1 MARIHPT
8 AIVEDGVRLGAD
20 VVIGPFCVVGPDVDL
35 RDGVVL
41 HSHVVVQGKTTLG
54 ERTQVYSFASLG
66 QPGQVYKNTS
76 EIGRLEIG
84 ARCEIREYVTINCG
98 SPRGDL
104 VTRIGEDCMLMVG
117 AHVAH
122 DCQIGNKVIFANNAT
137 LGGHVIVGD
146 HVFFGGLCAVHQ
158 FCWVGEHAIIAGVT
172 GLRGHLIPYGS
183 AIGAPATLEGLNV
196 VGLERRGFKRDQI
209 RNLNRG
215 YRKLFHG
222 AGVFAERLLEA
233 ERDSGDDMMVTR
245 LCEFIRSADDRRPLC
260 MPPVMSRGGG
270 AR

>member
-8 AIVEDGVRLGAD
+8 AVVEDGATLGAD
-20 VVIGPFCVVGPDVDL
+20 VIIGPYCVVGREVVL
-35 RDGVVL
+35 KDGVVL
-41 HSHVVVQGKTTLG
+41 HSHVIVEGKTTLG
-54 ERTQVYSFASLG
+54 ERTQVYPFASLG

-84 ARCEIREYVTINCG
+84 ARCEVREHVTINCG

-104 VTRIGEDCMLMVG
+104 VTRIGDDCMLMVG

-122 DCQIGNKVIFANNAT
+122 DCQVGNKVIFANNAT

-146 HVFFGGLCAVHQ
+146 HVFLGGLAAVHQ
-158 FCWVGEHAIIAGVT
+158 FCWIGEHAILAGVT

-183 AIGAPATLEGLNV
+183 AIGSPGHLEGLNV

-209 RNLNRG
+209 RTLNRG
-215 YRKLFHG
+215 FRKLFHG
-222 AGVFAERLLEA
+222 SGVFAERVAEA
-233 ERDSGDDMMVTR
+233 EREFSDDPMVTR
-245 LCEFIRSADDRRPLC
+245 LVEFIRTADDKRPIC
-260 MPPVMSRGGG
+260 MPLVVSRGGS
-270 AR
+270 R